1 MSDAIVRLLLNTSGF
16 ESNLSRAKG
25 RMRDFSSQGSST
37 SSVLKG
43 LGGTL
48 TKMTG
53 YLGAAATALK
63 VATDAFMTSETNVD
77 AWGRTVESAK
87 GLYEGFLNSLN
98 TGDISGFLNNI
109 QSIVDAASEAYD
121 ALDALNTYKA
131 FNQVN
136 QARSKAKYAEALEAY
151 KLNPTADNKKALTEA
166 NAEVVRLLKEQAALQ
181 KDAYGKAVES
191 LFTNRGL
198 QGKELKEVVDIF
210 KSGSNKDYREAKDL
224 FKEYGWI
231 DSFKKGYL
239 GTLDTFKGRP
249 VTMVG
254 GNAYYKDIRG
264 NGQVQEMLSQ
274 EEQKQLKIARALNE
288 VNDTEIQKVQELGA
302 QYEQLI
308 EAAANQTRSFNRMAG
323 NNKTPT
329 TTTKTTTQQQP
340 VFSETASSM
349 KQMKE
354 NVTILSKKIETL
366 TIGSEEYAQT
376 LRELTYWQKR
386 IKEQQTRDSDISNFY
401 SGKGYGQGIR
411 IAPTGRDLFKPMTK
425 EEAEKNAKIDLP
437 KQKKGD
443 EKADEKDKTE
453 AFGTI
458 VSSVD
463 TIVSSLEGL
472 GIEVGSGFKKGLK
485 FIQAI
490 LAIIEAIKA
499 IETAIQ
505 AITTGRD
512 TAFQAGV
519 TADLTSIAISSGVT
533 AGIMSVKAVPIIGW
547 ALKEGGVVHAAGGV
561 VMGQNYVDR
570 VPATLSSGEMV
581 LNPAQQSKLF
591 KMANSGGGGGGESI
605 PYVNAETIVLGIQN
619 WAKRRGKGSELVFTQ
634 R

>member
-1 MSDAIVRLLLNTSGF
+1 
-16 ESNLSRAKG
+16 
-25 RMRDFSSQGSST
+25 MRDFSSQGSST

-48 TKMTG
+48 TKLAGGLATAG
-53 YLGAAATALK
+53 TALK
-63 VATDAFMTSETNVD
+63 VATDAFMTSEMNVD
-77 AWGRTVESAK
+77 EWGRTMESAK

-340 VFSETASSM
+340 VFSETATSM
-349 KQMKE
+349 KAMKE
-354 NVTILSKKIETL
+354 NVSVLTKTLEGL
-366 TIGSEEYAQT
+366 TIGSEEYAKT
-376 LRELTYWQKR
+376 LRELVYWQDR
-386 IKEQQTRDSDISNFY
+386 IKKQQQRDADISNFY
-401 SGKGYGQGIR
+401 SGKTGQGIR
-411 IAPTGRDLFKPMTK
+411 IAPTDRSLFQSMTP
-425 EEAEKNAKIDLP
+425 EQAKKMEHLDLP
-437 KQKKGD
+437 KQKQPEVKTDDKDRAEAVKGLV
-443 EKADEKDKTE
+443 
-453 AFGTI
+453 GG
-458 VSSVD
+458 VD
-463 TIVSSLEGL
+463 TIASSLEGL
-472 GIEVGSGFKKGLK
+472 GVDVGSGFKKGLK
-485 FIQAI
+485 LIQSIIAI
-490 LAIIEAIKA
+490 VEGIKA
-499 IETAIQ
+499 IESAVQILTS
-505 AITTGRD
+505 GRD
-512 TAFQAGV
+512 TVYQAAVVSELGVIATATAMTAGFQA
-519 TADLTSIAISSGVT
+519 
-533 AGIMSVKAVPIIGW
+533 VKAIPIIGW

-591 KMANSGGGGGGESI
+591 KMANSGGGEAAASQ

-619 WAKRRGKGSELVFTQ
+619 WAKRRGKGSELMFTQ